1 MGYID
6 RRPSGRWRA
15 RYRDPEG
22 RERSQTFDRKGDA
35 ERFLQRNGADLQRGE
50 WIDPALRRV
59 LFSEWADQWWQTTA
73 RLRPSTRRGYWQ
85 ILQNHVL
92 PEFGDR
98 PLASL
103 DSMDVERFVATKLA
117 DGVLGPKKTRD
128 CVSVIS
134 LVMQAAIRSGARR
147 DNPAAGHH
155 VPVHRRRIRQGD
167 VLTMTEVHALT
178 DHVRDPYKP
187 AVWLLIFT
195 GMRPAELCGLRVRSV
210 DFVRHLVII
219 RETLL
224 PVSAY
229 ADQRLALV
237 SGPPKTE
244 AGDRTIP
251 IPGWLCDQLAAM
263 LAARAAQR
271 GAPVEL
277 AEPLFVN
284 RVGKPLNR
292 DKFRETV
299 IRPALIAAGLPPST
313 RTYDLRHAHASMLID
328 LGANVLAVAQR
339 MGHSDAT
346 VTLREYG
353 HLFAGVQERLSEQLE
368 DLRARSASATPG
380 EVVPIAVRDAPG
392 RTQDAPGRKN
402 PVRRGSQR
410 SGAASQKPSLTRENV
425 D

>member
-59 LFSEWADQWWQTTA
+59 LFADWADQWWQTTA

-98 PLASL
+98 ALASL

-117 DGVLGPKKTRD
+117 EGTLGPKKIRD

-147 DNPAAGHH
+147 DNPATGHH
-155 VPVHRRRIRQGD
+155 VPVRRRRIRQGD
-167 VLTMTEVHALT
+167 VLTMSEVHALI
-178 DHVRDPYKP
+178 DQVRDPYKP
-187 AVWLLIFT
+187 AVWLLILT

-210 DFVRHLVII
+210 DFVRHLISI

-251 IPGWLCDQLAAM
+251 IPGWLCDQLAGM

-277 AEPLFVN
+277 VEPLFVN

-299 IRPALIAAGLPPST
+299 IRPALIAAGLPPGT

-368 DLRARSASATPG
+368 ELRARSASATAG
-380 EVVPIAVRDAPG
+380 DVVPLAVRDAAG

-402 PVRRGSQR
+402 AVRRGSQR
-410 SGAASQKPSLTRENV
+410 SGAALQKPSLTRENV